1 MFAANGDFIKTW
13 WSPGEAHGQLN
24 KPHSMTYDSQ
34 GDVYVTDMN
43 NHRIQKFDSQGNFI
57 TCGALR
63 EKPMD
68 SLHG

>member
-43 NHRIQKFDSQGNFI
+43 NHRIQCTSI
-57 TCGALR
+57 CGGHYCT
-63 EKPMD
+63 K
-68 SLHG
+68 